1 MKDHQIRFAPTSVQI
16 DAYLEHHR
24 PWVESTLGCPLSDA
38 VVVEMDLPFG
48 DLMSREVLSAVP
60 LIAAGSDD
68 DAFNLSELPP
78 GPWFPRRL
86 RTALLLGSPAEVR
99 PAAGQRALVTR
110 WQLPPQ
116 VTPRIRL
123 EPTSGETGPG
133 WQPHWKDTPVALWLR
148 DSAYA
153 VVAMQVPVVDHQD
166 AAPHESSL
174 TCVLINRREQV
185 GALAALREFFDLR
198 RKRIVVIGGDE
209 VPLMAGDY
217 DWDRIVLAPT
227 LSREIRDDFERFLR
241 SRAWFEEQRLPYRR
255 SYLLHG
261 PPGNGKTSVARIM
274 ACHPNIS
281 AFAMNFSTHE
291 LGDRD
296 VSALFAAAARACPA
310 LVIIED
316 LDRLF
321 GREGNTDRRD
331 QEADNRTTITLPHL
345 LNCLDGLYSGD
356 GVIVVA
362 TANRVR
368 NLEPALRRRFNVIAA
383 FALPTAELRAEYFRR
398 RTVLGAEAIAW
409 AVGQSEGFTFAEL
422 AAAYTTA
429 GTLAYE
435 RGGDID
441 VDDLTDAMATMR
453 RAAHADARAR
463 VGFGASRNGNT

>member
-38 VVVEMDLPFG
+38 VVAEMDLPFG
-48 DLMSREVLSAVP
+48 DVMSRELLSAVP

-68 DAFNLSELPP
+68 DTFNFEELPP

-86 RTALLLGSPAEVR
+86 RTALLLGSPAVR

-110 WQLPPQ
+110 WQLPPG
-116 VTPRIRL
+116 VSPRIRL
-123 EPTSGETGPG
+123 EPASAETGPG
-133 WQPHWKDTPVALWLR
+133 WQPRWKDTPVALWLR
-148 DSAYA
+148 DSAHA
-153 VVAMQVPVVDHQD
+153 VVAMQVPVVDHEGGGS
-166 AAPHESSL
+166 HENSR
-174 TCVLINRREQV
+174 TCVLINRGEQA

-227 LSREIRDDFERFLR
+227 LTREIRDDFERFLR
-241 SRAWFEEQRLPYRR
+241 SRTWLQKQRLPYRR

-261 PPGNGKTSVARIM
+261 SPGNGKTSVARIM
-274 ACHPNIS
+274 ACHPDIS
-281 AFAMNFSTHE
+281 AFALNFSTQE

-310 LVIIED
+310 VVIIED

-321 GREGNTDRRD
+321 GREGSSDRRD
-331 QEADNRTTITLPHL
+331 QEADNRTAITLPHL
-345 LNCLDGLYSGD
+345 LNCLDGLYSAD

-368 NLEPALRRRFNVIAA
+368 NPEPALRRRFNVIAA
-383 FALPTAELRAEYFRR
+383 FGVPTAELRAEYLRR
-398 RTVLGAEAIAW
+398 RTALAAEAVAR

-422 AAAYTTA
+422 AAAYMTA

-435 RGGDID
+435 RGGDVN
-441 VDDLTDAMATMR
+441 VDDLTDALTTVR